1 MTEEEKRFHEEVAG
15 RLFEMRDAAGMTQE
29 KLAEKAG
36 VQSNSI
42 HRYEVADRKIG
53 LYTAVKV
60 ADAAMS
66 KLTERQSEIL
76 QLYFYKGMNQYE
88 IAEELGICQQS
99 VNRIMNQAV
108 KRLRKNF

>member
-1 MTEEEKRFHEEVAG
+1 
-15 RLFEMRDAAGMTQE
+15 
-29 KLAEKAG
+29 
-36 VQSNSI
+36 
-42 HRYEVADRKIG
+42 
-53 LYTAVKV
+53 
-60 ADAAMS
+60 MS
-66 KLTERQSEIL
+66 KLTERQTEIL